1 MITFIIWILMQ
12 IKIIKTVKKNRNNE
26 YDYI

>member
-1 MITFIIWILMQ
+1 MITLIIWILMQ
-12 IKIIKTVKKNRNNE
+12 IKIIKAVKKNRNNE

>member
-12 IKIIKTVKKNRNNE
+12 IKIIKAVKKNRNKE

>member
-12 IKIIKTVKKNRNNE
+12 IKIIKAVKKNRNNE